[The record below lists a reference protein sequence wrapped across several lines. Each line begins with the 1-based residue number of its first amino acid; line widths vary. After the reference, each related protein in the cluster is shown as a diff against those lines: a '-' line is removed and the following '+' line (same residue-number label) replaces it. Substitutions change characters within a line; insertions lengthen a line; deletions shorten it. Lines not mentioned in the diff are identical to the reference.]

1 MRPPRYCR
9 FLRRCVFLVVGITI
23 VPAVFMILAGS
34 EAGVG
39 RLHHQSASQH
49 KNDSWSHEAMS
60 YWMSEVEARMVQ
72 RRHHLK
78 QTCTMLGLDVSGND
92 SLHRPNPWEFL
103 VNRPYHLVWC
113 NVFKAASTS
122 WMYNFNIL
130 AGYNSK
136 FLKNSKLVPLNLAR
150 RRYPRPSLHALQQA
164 LHDSIAFLIVRHPL
178 ERLLSAYRDKIQ
190 FSLPHTLH
198 QKLGN
203 EIILKYRKNKQ
214 KAKGPGN
221 KSTPK
226 NPRWPTFSE
235 FVQYLVNIQQKGDPF
250 DMHWTP
256 ITHFCTPCQVDFDI
270 ILKFETLQED
280 QNYLIHQAGL
290 QDVIRPEWKNPAK
303 GRTTTELVTS
313 YYSQLTTA
321 QIFQLYHI
329 YRYDFEL
336 FGYTLDGYL
345 ELGMTESNSPDTP
358 PT

>member
-1 MRPPRYCR
+1 M
-9 FLRRCVFLVVGITI
+9 
-23 VPAVFMILAGS
+23 
-34 EAGVG
+34 
-39 RLHHQSASQH
+39 Q
-49 KNDSWSHEAMS
+49 NDSWSLSHEAMS

-178 ERLLSAYRDKIQ
+178 ERLLSAYRDKMQ

-203 EIILKYRKNKQ
+203 EIILKYRNNKQ
-214 KAKGPGN
+214 KVN
-221 KSTPK
+221 MHTTQ
-226 NPRWPTFSE
+226 PTIY
-235 FVQYLVNIQQKGDPF
+235 V
-250 DMHWTP
+250 
-256 ITHFCTPCQVDFDI
+256 
-270 ILKFETLQED
+270 
-280 QNYLIHQAGL
+280 
-290 QDVIRPEWKNPAK
+290 
-303 GRTTTELVTS
+303 VT
-313 YYSQLTTA
+313 
-321 QIFQLYHI
+321 FQLYFYI
-329 YRYDFEL
+329 QQEECEL
-336 FGYTLDGYL
+336 YTKSSWIWNMHEQLPL
-345 ELGMTESNSPDTP
+345 ELINTTVAEVKAQHH
-358 PT
+358 

>member
-1 MRPPRYCR
+1 MKV
-9 FLRRCVFLVVGITI
+9 LSLL
-23 VPAVFMILAGS
+23 M
-34 EAGVG
+34 
-39 RLHHQSASQH
+39 Q
-49 KNDSWSHEAMS
+49 NNSWSLSHEAMS

-78 QTCTMLGLDVSGND
+78 QVCAKLDLDVYGND

-103 VNRPYHLVWC
+103 VNRPHHLVWC

-130 AGYNSK
+130 AGYNPK
-136 FLKNSKLVPLNLAR
+136 FLRNSKLVPLNLAR

-164 LHDSIAFLIVRHPL
+164 LNDSVAFLIVRHPL

-214 KAKGPGN
+214 KVKGSRN

-226 NPRWPTFSE
+226 KPRWPTFSE
-235 FVQYLVNIQQKGDPF
+235 FVQYLVNVQQKGDPF
-250 DMHWTP
+250 DMHWAP

-270 ILKFETLQED
+270 IMKFETLQED

-290 QDVIRPEWKNPAK
+290 QDIIRPEWKNPAK
-303 GRTTTELVTS
+303 GCTTTELVTS
-313 YYSQLTTA
+313 YYSQLTRA
-321 QIFQLYHI
+321 QILQLYHI

-345 ELGMTESNSPDTP
+345 QLGMTESNSAGSPAT
-358 PT
+358 

>member
-1 MRPPRYCR
+1 MRPSRYCR
-9 FLRRCVFLVVGITI
+9 FVRRCVFLVAGITT
-23 VPAVFMILAGS
+23 VPAVLMILAGN
-34 EAGVG
+34 EVGLG
-39 RLHHQSASQH
+39 RLHQHASPQH
-49 KNDSWSHEAMS
+49 KNDSWSISQEAMS
-60 YWMSEVEARMVQ
+60 YCMSEVEARLVQ
-72 RRHHLK
+72 RRHHMK

-130 AGYNSK
+130 AGYNPK

-150 RRYPRPSLHALQQA
+150 RRYPRPSLYALQQA
-164 LHDSIAFLIVRHPL
+164 LNDSIAFLIVRHPL

-198 QKLGN
+198 RKLGN
-203 EIILKYRKNKQ
+203 EIVLKYRKTKQ
-214 KAKGPGN
+214 K
-221 KSTPK
+221 KSTSR

-235 FVQYLVNIQQKGDPF
+235 FVQYLVNVQQKGDAF

-270 ILKFETLQED
+270 IMKFETLQED

-290 QDVIRPEWKNPAK
+290 QDIIRPEWKNPAK
-303 GRTTTELVTS
+303 GRTTAELISS

-321 QIFQLYHI
+321 QILQLYHI

-336 FGYTLDGYL
+336 FSYNLDGYL
-345 ELGMTESNSPDTP
+345 ELGITESNSADSLT
-358 PT
+358 T